1 MNQGR
6 ERFYEELS
14 ALNDEGA
21 AHEMNSEL
29 NSMGKMNDVAQESEL
44 QQFNDFAQ
52 EQEGNDTEARLGRKQ
67 MMRENVL
74 FSAAIDAMHDLAEKC
89 GIKDHLPLESV
100 LDDLENKSEAAMI
113 AETADR
119 SSRFSKNPVRM
130 AEFVTGM
137 KGLIDMG
144 VVTPYMSFAKVLDI
158 LEKKYE
164 ENRDMANRVTELD
177 DRESSRK
184 SLSQLIDLC
193 AFIEDSPKDL
203 IKKFHAERIKRNPLE
218 DTLIVKITCHDEA
231 VGHLFDKLH
240 EIPRS
245 NVEQVGQQLI
255 FSAPFRKKF
264 LDEARKKFSWVR

>member
-1 MNQGR
+1 MNQGG
-6 ERFYEELS
+6 ERFHEELS

-21 AHEMNSEL
+21 AHEMNREL
-29 NSMGKMNDVAQESEL
+29 DEMGKMKDVAQESEL
-44 QQFNDFAQ
+44 QQFNDFALAQ
-52 EQEGNDTEARLGRKQ
+52 EKSDAEARLGRKQ
-67 MMRENVL
+67 MVRENVL

-100 LDDLENKSEAAMI
+100 LDDLENKNEAVMI

-119 SSRFSKNPVRM
+119 SSRFSKNPIRV

-144 VVTPYMSFAKVLDI
+144 VVTPYMSFAKALDI

-164 ENRDMANRVTELD
+164 ENRDMAGRVTELD
-177 DRESSRK
+177 DRESLRK
-184 SLSQLIDLC
+184 SLSQLMDVC
-193 AFIEDSPKDL
+193 AFIEDAPKDL
-203 IKKFHAERIKRNPLE
+203 IKKFRAERINRTPIE
-218 DTLIVKITCHDEA
+218 DTLIVKITCNDDA
-231 VGHLFDKLH
+231 VGYLFDKLH

-245 NVEQVGQQLI
+245 SVTQLGQQI
-255 FSAPFRKKF
+255 TFSAPFQKKF